1 MAGFFKNLFDSN
13 AKEIKKYTQ
22 LVGQINALEPQMQ
35 ALSDAE
41 LQAKTPEFKNQL
53 ANGASINDLMLEA
66 FALVREASRR
76 VLGMRHFDVQMIGG
90 MTLHD
95 GRIAEMKTG
104 EGKTLVATCPVY
116 LNALTGKGVHM
127 VTVNE

>member
-22 LVGQINALEPQMQ
+22 LVSQINALEPQMQ

-104 EGKTLVATCPVY
+104 EGKDRKSVV
-116 LNALTGKGVHM
+116 
-127 VTVNE
+127 